1 MLTIREENENDC
13 AAIRRLLES
22 AFDGPDE
29 ARLVERLRE
38 AGQAVISLVA
48 VEGQQVVG
56 HVLFSPMTLEPEQP
70 ALHILGLA
78 PLAVLP
84 ADQERGIGSRL
95 VNEGLVRCRMAGCD
109 AVFVLGHSSYYPRFG
124 FRRVSEYKLDN
135 EYGADEAF
143 LVMELKEGALSRVAG
158 LVKYRPEFEGV

>member
-1 MLTIREENENDC
+1 MLTIRDENENDS

-22 AFDGPDE
+22 AFEGPDE

-56 HVLFSPMTLEPEQP
+56 HILFSPMTIEPEQP
-70 ALHILGLA
+70 ELHTLGLA

-84 ADQERGIGSRL
+84 ADQGRGIGSQL
-95 VNEGLVRCRMAGCD
+95 VNEGLARCRMAGCD
-109 AVFVLGHSSYYPRFG
+109 AVFVLGDPSYYPRFG
-124 FRRVSEYKLDN
+124 FKRASEYKLDN
-135 EYGADEAF
+135 EYGAGEAF
-143 LVMELKEGALSRVAG
+143 MVMELKEGALSQMFG